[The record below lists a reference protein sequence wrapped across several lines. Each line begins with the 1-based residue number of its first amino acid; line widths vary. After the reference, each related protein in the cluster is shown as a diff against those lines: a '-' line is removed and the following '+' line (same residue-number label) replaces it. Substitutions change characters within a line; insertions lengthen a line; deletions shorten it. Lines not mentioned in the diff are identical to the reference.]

1 LRLNEQ
7 RKFISEINVVPLVDV
22 VLVLLIIFMI
32 TAPLLYRGIALKLPK
47 TEVNTIKTEEGKVI
61 SVARN
66 RQIYLDSKAVS
77 LRQLEEALSKMKEN
91 KSDLV
96 LYFRADREVPYG
108 LVVQV
113 MDLIKKNGI
122 ERLGMVTEPEEKAI
136 LR

>member
-1 LRLNEQ
+1 M
-7 RKFISEINVVPLVDV
+7 VPLVDV